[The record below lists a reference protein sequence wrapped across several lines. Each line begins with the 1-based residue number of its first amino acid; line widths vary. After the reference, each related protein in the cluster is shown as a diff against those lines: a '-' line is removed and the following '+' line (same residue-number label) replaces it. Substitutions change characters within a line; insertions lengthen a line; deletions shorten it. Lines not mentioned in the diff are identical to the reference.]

1 MTAYGFFINGSSSVF
16 FTIDATPPSILSL
29 SVENKTYYTSDVP
42 LDLTVNEPVSQIS
55 YSLDGQDN
63 VTIAGNTTLT
73 GLSDGEHNVTVYA
86 QDIAGNIGA
95 SETICFS
102 IQEPFPTTIG
112 ATASASA
119 AIIGIGLLVY
129 FRKRNH

>member
-63 VTIAGNTTLT
+63 VTIAGN
-73 GLSDGEHNVTVYA
+73 
-86 QDIAGNIGA
+86 IGA